1 MYLQLSFRPKTN
13 SSTRIYTYKLKKME
27 QSTIDFLDGQV
38 EFNNLPYLFTDSSID
53 SFYLKEDILLVKYGD
68 KSIDVGFY
76 GDKKLKIQIIE
87 RMDWSN
93 PIYMTKINKNKIT
106 KDFVFQEINNAIK
119 YLDKY
124 LKSNQKLA

>member
-1 MYLQLSFRPKTN
+1 
-13 SSTRIYTYKLKKME
+13 ME

-38 EFNNLPYLFTDSSID
+38 EFNDLPYLFTDSSID

-119 YLDKY
+119 YLI
-124 LKSNQKLA
+124 NT